1 MTKYERALEI
11 VNEAYDGQITEI
23 IASID
28 ITRANLLISENEFRN
43 TLAFLLDEA
52 YYLRNISDDPPDQDI
67 ASVILTR
74 LRSTLPDQNIQQVNI
89 RRDAVIEELYNADL
103 NTEREINSS
112 LNEYIFQSGIAINV
126 DITHLRN
133 MIGQGDNYDSIIM
146 LFFNLGAMLPEQALR
161 TNLDL
166 YYRDL
171 QIANNRNEEVIQ
183 SILDRYIT
191 EIEPE
196 EDEITLEYPYPSEAN
211 NTDHNEGSEE
221 PIGLVSIPLYYH
233 SC

>member
-1 MTKYERALEI
+1 MTKYERALEV

-23 IASID
+23 IANID
-28 ITRANLLISENEFRN
+28 IARANLLISENEFRS

-67 ASVILTR
+67 ANIIATR
-74 LRSTLPDQNIQQVNI
+74 LRSTLPYQDIQQVNTQ
-89 RRDAVIEELYNADL
+89 RNDVIEELYNADL
-103 NTEREINSS
+103 NSEKERNN
-112 LNEYIFQSGIAINV
+112 LLDEYIFQSGIAINV

-146 LFFNLGAMLPEQALR
+146 LFFNLGAMLPEPALR

-171 QIANNRNEEVIQ
+171 QIANNSNEEVIQ

-196 EDEITLEYPYPSEAN
+196 EDEITLEYPYPSEEN

-221 PIGLVSIPLYYH
+221 LIGLVSFPLYYH